1 MTLGTVIFVY
11 SSDLIEIIPRS
22 KIAGSTD
29 RNIFKAFDTLPS
41 CLPERLC
48 HFTPAVHSS
57 QRGAICTSKL
67 SLQAKASAEA
77 EQSPCYLSHCTRAL
91 TKPGGPLSQYR
102 WVCCVLTGR
111 HGESAC
117 FGIILLSTDNWSV
130 MGWNPVPP
138 MAGWC
143 SAADPYS

>member
-57 QRGAICTSKL
+57 QRGVICTSKL

-77 EQSPCYLSHCTRAL
+77 EQSPCYLSLHKSPYKARWATL
-91 TKPGGPLSQYR
+91 TVQMS
-102 WVCCVLTGR
+102 VLCAD
-111 HGESAC
+111 GEARGVSL
-117 FGIILLSTDNWSV
+117 FRYYFIIN
-130 MGWNPVPP
+130 
-138 MAGWC
+138 
-143 SAADPYS
+143 